1 MKLYK
6 SNVPELYLG
15 RKKSDAIKVKITSS
29 KDSTD
34 FFRKV
39 WDEDTIEYCESAIVM
54 YLNRANNTI
63 GYYKVSQGGLS
74 STVIDI
80 RMVLGAALKCGAS
93 AIIIAHNHPSG
104 QMNPS
109 EEDKN
114 ITKKLKDGC
123 AILDIQLLDHCIL
136 TENSFYSFTDEG
148 ML

>member
-29 KDSTD
+29 KDSAD

-93 AIIIAHNHPSG
+93 SIICSI
-104 QMNPS
+104 
-109 EEDKN
+109 
-114 ITKKLKDGC
+114 
-123 AILDIQLLDHCIL
+123 
-136 TENSFYSFTDEG
+136 
-148 ML
+148 